1 MQKLL
6 LISVCLVLLTG
17 IAVAQEQEAQEKVQL
32 INNTETG
39 DSLEYEVIIFDA
51 GYEAWLHSQAKPMSY
66 YSQSYLE
73 NWNRQYVLEW
83 NYRYQS
89 GMNPDIVGSYIDY
102 QHTTDYGLEV
112 NYRLYTYFVYVE
124 EKLNLKLLNRGTR

>member
-1 MQKLL
+1 MKKLL
-6 LISVCLVLLTG
+6 FISVLTVLFTG
-17 IAVAQEQEAQEKVQL
+17 YVTAQEPEAQEKVQL
-32 INNTETG
+32 INNAVPG

-51 GYEAWLHSQAKPMSY
+51 GYEAWLHSHAKPMSY
-66 YSQSYLE
+66 YSLSYLE

-89 GMNPDIVGSYIDY
+89 GMNTDVVGSYIDY
-102 QHTTDYGLEV
+102 LPNTDYGLEV

-124 EKLNLKLLNRGTR
+124 EQLKLKLLNRGTR

>member
-1 MQKLL
+1 MKKLL
-6 LISVCLVLLTG
+6 FISVWLVLLTG
-17 IAVAQEQEAQEKVQL
+17 FVVAQEPDAQEKVQL
-32 INNTETG
+32 INNTELS

-51 GYEAWLHSQAKPMSY
+51 GYESWLHTYAKPMGY

-89 GMNPDIVGSYIDY
+89 GMNSDIVGSYIDY
-102 QHTTDYGLEV
+102 QPNTDYGLEV
-112 NYRLYTYFVYVE
+112 NYKLYTYFVYVE
-124 EKLNLKLLNRGTR
+124 EELKLKLLNRGTR